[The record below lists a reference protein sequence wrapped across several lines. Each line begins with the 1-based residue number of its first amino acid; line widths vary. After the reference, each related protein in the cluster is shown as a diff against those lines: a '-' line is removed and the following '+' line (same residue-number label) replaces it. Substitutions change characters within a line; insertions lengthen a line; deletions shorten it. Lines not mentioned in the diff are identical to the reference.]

1 MKAHNGVFIH
11 LFYGKVVSHEEFLE
25 IRKRMTAVL
34 DSSFSNHE
42 FQMFMSVITHAITCK
57 ECSREFYQ
65 SLDIAKQ
72 HLNSELK

>member
-1 MKAHNGVFIH
+1 MAVHNIGFIH
-11 LFYGKVVSHEEFLE
+11 LFCGKVVSHEEFLE
-25 IRKRMTAVL
+25 IRRRMTEVL
-34 DSSFSNHE
+34 SDSYSNHD

-65 SLDIAKQ
+65 SISKAKH